1 MRKVAIIGSISI
13 FTLSII
19 FHLLVILHLIPST
32 IVWGGRLENQQEL
45 LKFESIS
52 IALNVF
58 FLLIMLIVNGSIKV
72 NLQQI
77 ILRVLLW
84 LMSGLFVLNTIGNL
98 LAKSSIETMIFT
110 PITLVLSVFSLY
122 LAVNFVKIYQR
133 K

>member
-19 FHLLVILHLIPST
+19 FHLLVIMHLIPST

-58 FLLIMLIVNGSIKV
+58 FLLIMLIVYGSIKFKV
-72 NLQQI
+72 QPI
-77 ILRVLLW
+77 ILCVLLW

-110 PITLVLSVFSLY
+110 PVTLLLSVFSLY
-122 LAVNFVKIYQR
+122 LAVNFKKVYQR